1 MRKLF
6 FTVFAVFL
14 LAVPVLAADEEAGL
28 PTDFGAQA
36 LEEALDSETRE
47 ALLDVSPTS
56 GGDFGKTLLNIL
68 KTALTR
74 AQSGFRA
81 AILAGGKVLAAG
93 ILCGFAAN
101 TQESGT
107 KLPAILAGAFA
118 ITALCTKDVHGAIGL
133 ARETVQKIS
142 DLTTLLLPVL
152 SASLAASGGSVSAG
166 ALLSGGMLA
175 MSALTRL
182 ASSLLIPLVYVYILL
197 CAAES
202 ACESAGLGKVRELVG
217 WTLPLLIKGV
227 CAAFTA
233 YLSLTRILSAP
244 ADAAAVKAAQAA
256 FSGMVPV
263 VGSILSDAS
272 ESLLAGAGLIRSSV
286 GLFGMLAV
294 LAIAAAPFL
303 QLAAYYLVLK
313 VAGAVSV
320 DAVCPTH
327 AALLSHL
334 SAAMGYMLAIAAS
347 AIWMGLISAACFLQ
361 AVVH

>member
-1 MRKLF
+1 MRSVFLA
-6 FTVFAVFL
+6 VFAVILF
-14 LAVPVLAADEEAGL
+14 AAPVLAADEAGDL

-36 LEEALDSETRE
+36 LEEALDGETRE

-56 GGDFGKTLLNIL
+56 GGDFGKALLHIL
-68 KTALTR
+68 KNALTR
-74 AQSGFRA
+74 SRSGFRA

-101 TQESGT
+101 AHGGGL

-133 ARETVQKIS
+133 ARQTVQRIS
-142 DLTTLLLPVL
+142 DFTTLLLPVL
-152 SASLAASGGSVSAG
+152 STSLAASGGSVSAG
-166 ALLSGGMLA
+166 ALLAGGTLA
-175 MSALTRL
+175 MSILTKL

-197 CAAES
+197 AAAES

-217 WTLPLLIKGV
+217 WAVSLLIKGV

-233 YLSLTRILSAP
+233 YLSLTRIVSAP

-272 ESLLAGAGLIRSSV
+272 ESLLAGAGLIRSAV
-286 GLFGMLAV
+286 GVFGMLAV

-303 QLAAYYLVLK
+303 QMAAYYLVLK
-313 VAGAVSV
+313 VAGAVCV
-320 DAVCPTH
+320 DAVCGPH
-327 AALLSHL
+327 AALVSHL
-334 SAAMGYMLAIAAS
+334 STAMGYMLAINAS

>member
-1 MRKLF
+1 MRKLLLALF
-6 FTVFAVFL
+6 VALL
-14 LAVPVLAADEEAGL
+14 LAVPVLAADEAAGL

-36 LEEALDSETRE
+36 LEESLDAETRE
-47 ALLDVSPTS
+47 ALADANPTS

-74 AQSGFRA
+74 SQSGFRA
-81 AILAGGKVLAAG
+81 AILSGGKLLAAG
-93 ILCGFAAN
+93 ILCGFAA
-101 TQESGT
+101 GARDGALR
-107 KLPAILAGAFA
+107 LPAILAGAFA
-118 ITALCTKDVHGAIGL
+118 ITALCTKDVHAMIGL

-142 DLTTLLLPVL
+142 DFTTLLLPVL
-152 SASLAASGGSVSAG
+152 STSLAASGGSVSAG
-166 ALLSGGMLA
+166 ALLAGGSVA
-175 MSALTRL
+175 MSVLTRL
-182 ASSLLIPLVYVYILL
+182 SSTLLIPLVYVYILL
-197 CAAES
+197 SAAES

-217 WTLPLLIKGV
+217 WVVSLLIKGV

-272 ESLLAGAGLIRSSV
+272 ESLLAGAGLIRSAV
-286 GLFGMLAV
+286 GVFGMLAV

-303 QLAAYYLVLK
+303 QLAAFYLVLK

-320 DAVCPTH
+320 DAVCGPH

-334 SAAMGYMLAIAAS
+334 STAMGYMLAIACS
-347 AIWMGLISAACFLQ
+347 ALWMGIISASCFLQ

>member
-1 MRKLF
+1 MRKILF
-6 FTVFAVFL
+6 VTLAAFL
-14 LAVPVLAADEEAGL
+14 LAVPVLAADEAGEL
-28 PTDFGAQA
+28 PTDLGAQA
-36 LEEALDSETRE
+36 LEESLDAETRE
-47 ALLDVSPTS
+47 ALGDVRPTS

-74 AQSGFRA
+74 SQSGFRA
-81 AILAGGKVLAAG
+81 AILAGGKLLAVG
-93 ILCGFAAN
+93 ILCGFAA
-101 TQESGT
+101 GARDGALR
-107 KLPAILAGAFA
+107 LPAILAGAFA
-118 ITALCTKDVHGAIGL
+118 ITALCTKDVHAMIGL

-142 DLTTLLLPVL
+142 DFTTLLLPVL
-152 SASLAASGGSVSAG
+152 STSLAASGGSVSAG
-166 ALLSGGMLA
+166 ALLAGGSVA
-175 MSALTRL
+175 MSVLTRL
-182 ASSLLIPLVYVYILL
+182 SSSLLIPLVYVYILL
-197 CAAES
+197 STAES

-217 WTLPLLIKGV
+217 WAVSLLIKGV

-272 ESLLAGAGLIRSSV
+272 ESLLAGAGLIRSAV
-286 GLFGMLAV
+286 GVFGMLAV

-303 QLAAYYLVLK
+303 QLAAFYLVLK

-320 DAVCPTH
+320 DAVCGPH

-334 SAAMGYMLAIAAS
+334 STAMGYMLAIACS